1 MVFPLDLQ
9 KVRKKKPMDRI
20 KERRI
25 MEKVEEGIHDE
36 NDEESDVGLGLS
48 KRSFVDNMLSTLLV
62 TWWKGSMVQ

>member
-48 KRSFVDNMLSTLLV
+48 VHS
-62 TWWKGSMVQ
+62 